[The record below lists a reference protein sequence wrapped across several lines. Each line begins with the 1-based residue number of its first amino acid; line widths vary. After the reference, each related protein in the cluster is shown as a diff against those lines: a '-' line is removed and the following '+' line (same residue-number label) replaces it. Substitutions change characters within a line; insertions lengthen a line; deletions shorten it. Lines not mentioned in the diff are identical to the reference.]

1 MRHNNRVYLFENK
14 DILVAAG
21 IKSSSNIEEI
31 KKLLKKKFLE
41 DDTRA
46 IGIGQLV
53 KSITQIVE
61 NKFPFDEY
69 VNKKKNVT
77 IYPILL
83 VSDRIFEIPGMNY
96 ILNQWYLELVKEKLG
111 DKYNCSFIRDLTFI
125 DMDTLIYWL
134 PHLKKKD
141 ANFRK
146 IIEAHHQGM
155 SYRKKINTPDLEK
168 GRKQAN
174 AYFHHK
180 LSPIS
185 NRLPKY
191 RFPRE
196 LMPDWLGFR
205 NPQFFQIKT
214 NDCCIALNDKE
225 RKY

>member
-1 MRHNNRVYLFENK
+1 M
-14 DILVAAG
+14 VAAG

-69 VNKKKNVT
+69 
-77 IYPILL
+77 
-83 VSDRIFEIPGMNY
+83 
-96 ILNQWYLELVKEKLG
+96 VKEKLG